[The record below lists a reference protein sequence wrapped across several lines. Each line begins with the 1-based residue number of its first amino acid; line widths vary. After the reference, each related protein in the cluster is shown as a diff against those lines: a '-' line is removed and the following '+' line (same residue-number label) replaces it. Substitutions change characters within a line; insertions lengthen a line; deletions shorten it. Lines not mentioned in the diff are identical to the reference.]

1 MSFKYFYCF
10 QDMIIGQLPD
20 VERKGEEKDSK
31 RARLE
36 VEEDPTE
43 NTQKEERK
51 KQNKKMFHFRDLL
64 RKNCKRKDLYS
75 LLDHNKQD
83 VSDGVNKGVVSEEN
97 YFRAQNTKF
106 LANHNALYL

>member
-1 MSFKYFYCF
+1 MSFKYLHCF

-43 NTQKEERK
+43 NTQKKGKGRSRTRK
-51 KQNKKMFHFRDLL
+51 
-64 RKNCKRKDLYS
+64 CS
-75 LLDHNKQD
+75 I
-83 VSDGVNKGVVSEEN
+83 SGTS
-97 YFRAQNTKF
+97 
-106 LANHNALYL
+106 